1 MKILVTGGSGFLGSH
16 VADTLSTKGHKV
28 TIFDK
33 RKSRWL
39 RKDQKICLG
48 NIMNYERTA
57 KAIKGVKVIFH
68 IAALSD
74 LEEAMF
80 KPLETVRNNILG
92 TVNILELARKYKVKR
107 VIYASSIYST
117 SIQGGFYR
125 CSKRAA
131 EDYIEEFNKR
141 YGLEFTILRYGSL
154 YGSRSG
160 LENGI
165 YRVADSVLKKRRIHY
180 TGMKNAVRKYIHVK
194 DAAEATADMI
204 SSKYRNRYVN
214 ITGNKSYKVT
224 ELFEIVSDIFGS
236 RLNVRYDH
244 NRDTGH
250 YTKFP
255 KPFKIKKGINYKFK
269 KNIELKYGIESLLSS
284 MRDKKI

>member
-16 VADTLSTKGHKV
+16 VADALSRKGHKV
-28 TIFDK
+28 IIFDK

-48 NIMNYERTA
+48 NIMNYKKTM
-57 KAIKGVKVIFH
+57 KVIKGVKVIFH
-68 IAALSD
+68 LAALSD
-74 LEEAMF
+74 LEDAMF

-92 TVNILELARKYKVKR
+92 TVNVLELARKYKVKR

-117 SIQGGFYR
+117 SVQGGFYR

-165 YRVADSVLKKRRIHY
+165 YRVADSALKKRRIHY
-180 TGMKNAVRKYIHVK
+180 TGVKNAVRKYIHVK
-194 DAAEATADMI
+194 DAAEATANMI

-214 ITGNKSYKVT
+214 ISGNKSYKVT
-224 ELFEIVSDIFGS
+224 ELFKIVSDIFGS
-236 RLNVRYDH
+236 RLNVKYDQ
-244 NRDTGH
+244 NRASGH

-255 KPFKIKKGINYKFK
+255 KPFKIKQGINYKFK
-269 KNIELKYGIESLLSS
+269 KNIKLKHGIESLFSS
-284 MRDKKI
+284 INHKKI